1 MKTITEQ
8 EAIGESVLNEVVA
21 KDSELKTLIVDYVGN
36 NTKELIGNDQITVE
50 MIVAVMAD
58 EFPEFLLAVAEEN
71 WIRGYQQA
79 INDVEAGEKLVND
92 ALNNLEAP
100 PEAEET
106 DEQTEGN

>member
-71 WIRGYQQA
+71 WIRGYRQA
-79 INDVEAGEKLVND
+79 IHDVDEGRKIIEEYEAQQGS
-92 ALNNLEAP
+92 
-100 PEAEET
+100 
-106 DEQTEGN
+106 

>member
-71 WIRGYQQA
+71 WIRGYSQA
-79 INDVEAGEKLVND
+79 IHDVDEGRKIIEEYEAQQGS
-92 ALNNLEAP
+92 
-100 PEAEET
+100 
-106 DEQTEGN
+106 